1 MSQLILVTGLY
12 RSGSTWLFNCLREAF
27 ATETGLT
34 ALYANSLTSEIIDR
48 LAQHA
53 HVVVKSHHPAL
64 DLLQACGRS
73 GGDIFLTIRDPR
85 DCVASQLTQF
95 KMRFQDAC
103 AVVTASCATA
113 LAMAALPRVLLLRYE
128 TRFMDNMQLLDA
140 VNRRYALNLSQARR
154 ESIFASLRR
163 EAVAA
168 GIESHF
174 SAYETGQWREQPL
187 YFHDPAR
194 RWHPFHV
201 GDGRERKY
209 LEVLSTS
216 EAEQVVSA
224 NRDFMKR
231 FYPASA
237 EEPPS
242 P

>member
-1 MSQLILVTGLY
+1 MPKLILVTGLY
-12 RSGSTWLFNCLREAF
+12 RSGSTWLFNSLREAF
-27 ATETGLT
+27 DTESGLT
-34 ALYANSLTSEIIDR
+34 ALYANSLTPEIIAR

-53 HVVVKSHHPAL
+53 HVVVKSHHAGI

-73 GGDIFLTIRDPR
+73 GGDVFLTIRDPR

-103 AVVTASCATA
+103 AVVTASCTAA
-113 LAMAALPRVLLLRYE
+113 LAIATLPRVLLLRYE
-128 TRFMDNMQLLDA
+128 DRFMDNMRLLDA
-140 VNRRYALNLSQARR
+140 VNHRYGLNLSRARR

-163 EAVAA
+163 ETVAA

-174 SAYETGQWREQPL
+174 SAYETEQWREQPL

-201 GDGRERKY
+201 GDGRVRKY
-209 LEVLSTS
+209 LEVLSAG